1 MISALDLWSMDGK
14 GGSPSLYETLKG
26 YDERG
31 HKVLFLT
38 HQKGALDAF
47 CQQEARTSFRQVQM
61 CRFKLPLDRLGSAI
75 RLGRATAGRLNRFR
89 YTFLFPLLAAVEAR
103 RILSRK
109 EVDLLYG
116 YELHGILAIWL
127 LKRFY
132 RLPSVSRFQG
142 TILHP
147 FVGKPRELW
156 RRFEH
161 VAAMKAKA
169 DLYIMADDGTHGDIV
184 LQTLNRAAQPLTR
197 FWTNGLNKGS
207 FQPRFSSQ
215 VRESLGIGDSL
226 LLLAVG
232 RLARWKRVDRII
244 KALPSVLARRD
255 DVILVIL
262 GDGPERQN
270 LERVATELGVA
281 DHVRFEGTVSHDRVA
296 DYMNA
301 ADIFV
306 SLYDL
311 SNLGNPLLEA
321 MACSDCIVTLDDG
334 STQGLLNDGESAV
347 LLDPRRLD
355 RLPEIILALADRPDL
370 RQQLG
375 QGARASADQRLWTW
389 EERMQAEVE
398 QVQRLVRA
406 GDLALGEST
415 IHHSEPP

>member
-1 MISALDLWSMDGK
+1 
-14 GGSPSLYETLKG
+14 
-26 YDERG
+26 
-31 HKVLFLT
+31 
-38 HQKGALDAF
+38 
-47 CQQEARTSFRQVQM
+47 M

-103 RILSRK
+103 RILKRK
-109 EVDLLYG
+109 EIDLLYG
-116 YELHGILAIWL
+116 YELHGILAVWL

-142 TILHP
+142 TILYP
-147 FVGKPRELW
+147 FLGKPGELW

-184 LQTLNRAAQPLTR
+184 LQALNPAARPLTR
-197 FWTNGLNKGS
+197 FWRNGLNKVS
-207 FQPRFSSQ
+207 FQPRSSSE
-215 VRESLGIGDSL
+215 VRESLGIDDAL

-244 KALPSVLARRD
+244 KALPSLLARRD

-270 LERVATELGVA
+270 LERLATELEVA
-281 DHVRFEGTVSHDRVA
+281 DHVRFEGAVSHDRVA
-296 DYMNA
+296 DHMNA

-321 MACSDCIVTLDDG
+321 MGCGNCIVTLDDG
-334 STQGLLNDGESAV
+334 STQGLLKDGESAM
-347 LLDPRRLD
+347 LLDPRGLD
-355 RLPEIILALADRPDL
+355 KLPEVILALGDRPDL
-370 RQQLG
+370 RWRLG
-375 QGARASADQRLWTW
+375 EGARASADQHLWAW

-398 QVQRLVRA
+398 EVRKLLSA
-406 GDLALGEST
+406 GDLAVGEST
-415 IHHSEPP
+415 IRHSEPP